1 MLDNMNSEEKESKEE
16 DLVEV
21 TFDGEDDEEDARRL
35 SKLHKWFIVVIIALG
50 STCVTCL
57 SSSWSLA
64 SENIQNRFHVG
75 HEVSTLGISLYI
87 WALGTGG
94 VFLAPISEYYGRKI
108 TYIIGLA
115 LLIVF
120 NFLPE
125 FCNNFGGILY
135 GRFMSGFFA
144 SSFMAVA
151 SGTFSDI
158 FSKDELAYPVALY
171 TMSPFVG
178 PGLGPLI
185 SGFINEN
192 IDFRWTFHVMTIWA
206 AMILALVILFVPET
220 YQPVLLKYKAR
231 RLRKT
236 HKSDKYYAPI
246 ESNEMTLFDSIIL
259 SSKRPVELLFKD
271 KMTFILCFYTG
282 FTLAIVYLFFVSVPY
297 TFETIYGFSLD
308 QVGLSFVGLIIG
320 MIIAS
325 SIAPHFVDKRI
336 IYLTEQ
342 NNGVAE
348 PEFRFFSLKIGVF
361 IVPAGLFIM
370 GWTSYTHVHWVA
382 PIIGSG
388 VYGIGTIL
396 VFNGIFGYTVDAYR
410 LYAASAM
417 ATNSF
422 IRSIMAGVFPLFG
435 LQMYKGMNVHWAN
448 TLLAL
453 FACGLIPVAFLFA
466 KYGKRLREQSP
477 YAWV

>member
-1 MLDNMNSEEKESKEE
+1 MEDSLKSEES
-16 DLVEV
+16 VEV
-21 TFDGEDDEEDARRL
+21 TFDGKDDREDARNL
-35 SKLHKWFIVVIIALG
+35 SKIHKWFIVLIIAMG

-64 SENIQNRFHVG
+64 SDNIRDKFNIS

-94 VFLAPISEYYGRKI
+94 IFLAPISEYYGRKI
-108 TYIIGLA
+108 TYIIGLTF
-115 LLIVF
+115 LIIF

-125 FCNNFGGILY
+125 FCNNIGGILY

-151 SGTFSDI
+151 SGTFADI
-158 FSKDELAYPVALY
+158 FKKDELAYPVALY

-192 IDFRWTFHVMTIWA
+192 VSFRWTFHVMTIWA
-206 AMILALVILFVPET
+206 FVILVLVICFVPET
-220 YQPVLLKYKAR
+220 YQPVLLKRKAK

-236 HKSDKYYAPI
+236 YDSDKFYAPI
-246 ESNEMTLFDSIIL
+246 EKSGTGVFDAIIL
-259 SSKRPVELLFKD
+259 NTKRPVGLLFKD

-282 FTLAIVYLFFVSVPY
+282 FTLAIVYLFFVAIPY
-297 TFETIYGFSLD
+297 TFQTVYGFNIGE
-308 QVGLSFVGLIIG
+308 VGLSFLGLIIG

-325 SIAPHFVDKRI
+325 LIAPHFVDKRI
-336 IYLTEQ
+336 IYLTAQ
-342 NNGVAE
+342 NNGVCE
-348 PEFRFFSLKIGVF
+348 PEFRFFSIKIGVF
-361 IVPAGLFIM
+361 IVPAGLLIM
-370 GWTSYTHVHWVA
+370 AWTSYSYVHWIA

-388 VYGIGTIL
+388 VYGVGTIL

-435 LQMYKGMNVHWAN
+435 LQMYSKMNLHWAN

-453 FACGLIPVAFLFA
+453 FACLLIPVAFLFA
-466 KYGKRLREQSP
+466 HYGKTLRNQSP
-477 YAWV
+477 YAWA